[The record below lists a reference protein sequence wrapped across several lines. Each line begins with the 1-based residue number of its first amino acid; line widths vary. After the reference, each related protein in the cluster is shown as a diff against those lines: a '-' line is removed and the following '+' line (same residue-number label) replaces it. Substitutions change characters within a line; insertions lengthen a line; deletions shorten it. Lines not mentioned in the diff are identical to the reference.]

1 MIQKKKTE
9 MRREQAQRLKE
20 TMVKR
25 KQERKFQQETE
36 LQELEKMIEA
46 HNGGNNLNQFKVY
59 YISIR
64 TR

>member
-1 MIQKKKTE
+1 

-46 HNGGNNLNQFKVY
+46 HNGGNNLNQFKVILY
-59 YISIR
+59 FNLNKKNCL
-64 TR
+64 